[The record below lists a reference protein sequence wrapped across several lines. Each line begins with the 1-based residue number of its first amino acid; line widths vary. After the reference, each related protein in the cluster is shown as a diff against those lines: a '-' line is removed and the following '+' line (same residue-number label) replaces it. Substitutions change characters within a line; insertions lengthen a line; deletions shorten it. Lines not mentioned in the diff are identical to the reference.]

1 MNSKAGTLLLG
12 LFAAGLACAG
22 GNAIAQAWPS
32 KAITIV
38 VPFPAGGTTDLI
50 TRPIAQKLSE
60 ALKQPVIVDNRG
72 GAGGTLGASLV
83 ARAAPDGYTLLV
95 GAVHHT
101 IATTLYK
108 KMPYSFEKDF
118 APITV
123 LAFVPNIVVVNP
135 SVQAKNVQELI
146 ALTKTKP
153 GGVTY
158 GSAGSGTSHHM
169 AAELFKTMAKVD
181 MQHVPY
187 KGGGPMMNDLMGGQI
202 DVAFETAASATPAI
216 KAGKIRPLAITTAK
230 RSPVLPDLPTVA
242 ESGLPGYE
250 VLTWYGLLAP
260 AGTPKEIVVRLNAEV
275 SRILQ
280 MPDIKRRIADISSE
294 TGGISSE
301 QFADL
306 IKKETVKWAKVVKDS
321 GATVD

>member
-1 MNSKAGTLLLG
+1 MKTALPTL
-12 LFAAGLACAG
+12 ALACAVAVLAG
-22 GNAIAQAWPS
+22 AGSTANAQTWPN
-32 KAITIV
+32 KTITII

-60 ALKQPVIVDNRG
+60 AFKQPVIIDNRG
-72 GAGGTLGASLV
+72 GAGGTLGATLA

-108 KMPYSFEKDF
+108 KLPYSFEKDF

-123 LAFVPNIVVVNP
+123 LAFVPNIVVEHP
-135 SVQAKNVQELI
+135 SVQAKSVQELI

-169 AAELFKTMAKVD
+169 AAELFKSMAKVD

-187 KGGGPMMNDLMGGQI
+187 KGGGPMMQDLMAGQI
-202 DVAFETAASATPAI
+202 DVAFDTSRAYPSSLNSLSA
-216 KAGKIRPLAITTAK
+216 
-230 RSPVLPDLPTVA
+230 
-242 ESGLPGYE
+242 
-250 VLTWYGLLAP
+250 
-260 AGTPKEIVVRLNAEV
+260 
-275 SRILQ
+275 
-280 MPDIKRRIADISSE
+280 
-294 TGGISSE
+294 
-301 QFADL
+301 
-306 IKKETVKWAKVVKDS
+306 
-321 GATVD
+321 